1 MWQVQ
6 PGSLSASWACRKR
19 ERVLFIKINK
29 DFFLFLHFH
38 MQDRTCKMLH
48 KHGGGGAGQLC
59 HTREFQKQVQVREGC
74 LPALMCSAFI
84 AAFFLGKALHFPPC
98 PSLHFIINWASPKH
112 LPPKASF
119 VVVKTFRF
127 ACESKAA
134 GCAQGAGPRAQSCM
148 AQTARQRAMMRAT
161 ALHCKRQ
168 PPSRSTSRARQIAR
182 VESGRQ
188 QRSSRT
194 RCLLPW
200 HHGCSDAN

>member
-1 MWQVQ
+1 MLCALALYHCGNHVAHCAQRRAATA
-6 PGSLSASWACRKR
+6 PTTKHRTACAQQA
-19 ERVLFIKINK
+19 
-29 DFFLFLHFH
+29 HAPP
-38 MQDRTCKMLH
+38 C
-48 KHGGGGAGQLC
+48 
-59 HTREFQKQVQVREGC
+59 
-74 LPALMCSAFI
+74 
-84 AAFFLGKALHFPPC
+84 KALHFPPC

-134 GCAQGAGPRAQSCM
+134 GAGPRAQSCM

-168 PPSRSTSRARQIAR
+168 PPSRSTSRARRIAR

-188 QRSSRT
+188 QHSSRT

-200 HHGCSDAN
+200 HHGCSDASSSKRGGSLNASCGGGCK